1 MSSPNEFD
9 QTETPQA
16 DHGGQELECG
26 GSSEASNI
34 FRVKILHSSAMEYCA
49 CKDADLDLQSGD
61 YVLVPTRYGKDL
73 GVVVGSVCSS
83 RCSDNREIRAVDRK
97 VGDEELEIYEENKE
111 KEEKAYRVCLEK
123 IHEHKLQMKLVSA
136 HYLFGESKILF
147 FFTAE
152 SRVDF
157 RDLVKDLVARFH
169 TRIELR
175 QIGVRD
181 ESRVLGGM
189 GVCGRDFCC
198 HSVSDRM
205 NPVSIKMAKKQNL
218 SLNSLKISG
227 PCGRLLCCLAYEY
240 DFYKEA
246 KDKLPSEG
254 SRINY
259 EGERCKVA
267 EVNVLSRKI
276 RLSCTEGRVAELPF
290 GRFRFLKDQQKWEV
304 IPESGIEDTSV

>member
-1 MSSPNEFD
+1 MNPSKENHQS
-9 QTETPQA
+9 QMPQA
-16 DHGGQELECG
+16 DQEEG
-26 GSSEASNI
+26 NPQSTESSKPEGI
-34 FRVKILHSSAMEYCA
+34 YRVRILHSSAMEYCR
-49 CKDADLDLQSGD
+49 CKDSALNLQSGD
-61 YVLVPTRYGKDL
+61 HVVVPTRYGKDL
-73 GVVVGSVCSS
+73 GVVVGSMCSS
-83 RCSDNREIRAVDRK
+83 RCADAKEIRIIDKK
-97 VGDEELEIYEENKE
+97 VGAQELEIYEQNKE
-111 KEEKAYRVCLEK
+111 KEAKAYQICLEK
-123 IHEHKLQMKLVSA
+123 INEHDLKMKLVSA

-240 DFYKEA
+240 DFYKET

-254 SRINY
+254 SRISF

-276 RLSCTEGRVAELPF
+276 RLSCAEGRVADLPF
-290 GRFRFLKDQQKWEV
+290 ERFQYLKDQQKWEV
-304 IPESGIEDTSV
+304 LPEPSVKDAVT